1 MFFFF
6 FCDWWPASEG
16 SLIFISTIYLK
27 DTDKRKLGRPA
38 LLSHL
43 HLLLTDC
50 FCHRSKLLAWLLAGI
65 VFLNYQQKNQ
75 TQASGNTYSAN
86 QPDSVLASGAHFLIW
101 SDLLQDRS
109 PLTELS
115 FTSEGVIEWR
125 KINGGINKSNHR
137 IAPANLKHFNIWVS
151 SVIVGGEGL
160 YQLVCGYRQEGM
172 TVWDPRCPID
182 VNWVFC
188 LSTYPRRSSKIG
200 LGGKLSSANSIIID
214 TACTLCLTMSASIWS
229 KLEDQFQADQSSWE
243 LQKSRAHRGFF
254 FSKGAVT
261 ESYWKKRGRY
271 EVFCT
276 VSSLLVVLSLGG
288 PGLTTENIMVDKNN
302 DMK

>member
-1 MFFFF
+1 MSRLPLELLLPQNRQTVTASVQLSSTATASVDNLRIHKSLSRRSEPYFMVFNILKDIPVQFKHCFFFF
-6 FCDWWPASEG
+6 FCDWWPTSEG

-151 SVIVGGEGL
+151 SVIVGGKGCISWFVDIDRKVWQFEILDVRLMLIGFSVHPLTPEGHRKL
-160 YQLVCGYRQEGM
+160 GWAASY
-172 TVWDPRCPID
+172 PPPI
-182 VNWVFC
+182 
-188 LSTYPRRSSKIG
+188 
-200 LGGKLSSANSIIID
+200 
-214 TACTLCLTMSASIWS
+214 
-229 KLEDQFQADQSSWE
+229 QS
-243 LQKSRAHRGFF
+243 
-254 FSKGAVT
+254 
-261 ESYWKKRGRY
+261 
-271 EVFCT
+271 
-276 VSSLLVVLSLGG
+276 
-288 PGLTTENIMVDKNN
+288 
-302 DMK
+302 

>member
-1 MFFFF
+1 MVFNILKDIPVQFKHCFF

-27 DTDKRKLGRPA
+27 DTGKRKLGQPT

-75 TQASGNTYSAN
+75 TRASWNTYNAN

-101 SDLLQDRS
+101 SDLLQGRS

-172 TVWDPRCPID
+172 TVWDPWCTID

-188 LSTYPRRSSKIG
+188 PSTYLRRSSKIG
-200 LGGKLSSANSIIID
+200 
-214 TACTLCLTMSASIWS
+214 
-229 KLEDQFQADQSSWE
+229 
-243 LQKSRAHRGFF
+243 
-254 FSKGAVT
+254 
-261 ESYWKKRGRY
+261 
-271 EVFCT
+271 
-276 VSSLLVVLSLGG
+276 
-288 PGLTTENIMVDKNN
+288 
-302 DMK
+302 